1 MSFFASFEVTT
12 PLFRDVTQSFP
23 SLEYVVED
31 EFLSADGTFVI
42 TAWAIGPSET
52 LDRADETVR
61 TDQTVDDVSVLASL
75 EDRRLYRLELTEH
88 AAEKVTYTDAIEH
101 GITFLDVRLSGDTVT
116 YRSRVPDRDALNG
129 YRAACERR
137 GLSFTLRRVYGAGP
151 EDRCE
156 YALTYRQREVLRS
169 AFSAGYFAI
178 PRQSDLGDLATELD
192 VSEQALSATIR
203 RGVANLLATTVASD
217 LDVDG
222 DAI

>member
-1 MSFFASFEVTT
+1 MSFFASFEITT
-12 PLFRDVTQSFP
+12 PLFRDVTRSFP
-23 SLEYVVED
+23 SIEYVVED

-42 TAWAIGPSET
+42 TVWAIGPSEA
-52 LDRADETVR
+52 LDGADEVVR
-61 TDQTVDDVSVLASL
+61 TDPSVDVVSVLASL
-75 EDRRLYRLELTEH
+75 EDRRLYRVKLTEH
-88 AAEKVTYTDAIEH
+88 AAEKVTYTDAVEH

-116 YRSRVPDRDALNG
+116 YRTRVPDRDALND

-137 GLSFTLRRVYGAGP
+137 GLSFTLRRVYGTGL

-178 PRQSDLGDLATELD
+178 PRKASLGDLASELE
-192 VSEQALSATIR
+192 VSEQALSVTIR
-203 RGVANLLATTVASD
+203 RGVANLLSTTVAAD
-217 LDVDG
+217 LEVDG